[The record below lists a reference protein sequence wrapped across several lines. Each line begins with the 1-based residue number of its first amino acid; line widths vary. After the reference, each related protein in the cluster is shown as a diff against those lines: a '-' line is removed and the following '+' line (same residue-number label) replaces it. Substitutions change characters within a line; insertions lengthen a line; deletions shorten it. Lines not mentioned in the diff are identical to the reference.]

1 MILHSQHDPALVT
14 LAVID
19 RKFATYPAMNP
30 APRARAA
37 AGRAAR
43 FWIAAAAVA
52 MGGGIWSMHFIAML
66 AFSLAD
72 LPVAYAAALTLG
84 SMAVAIGFTGTG
96 LAVTLRFG
104 TRFRPLLAGG
114 MFMGLGVACMHYM
127 GMAAMAMPIR
137 IAYDPALFSL
147 SILIAV
153 TASMVALWLSF
164 NLNTLATRVISAIV
178 MAVAVAGMH
187 YTGMAAATFTIY
199 IPAYSDAPSAIS
211 PTMLAIGIGA
221 ATILILGLGLASAL
235 VDQHM
240 ARRSSKEAERLRR
253 SEERFRLLVNAVED
267 YAIFMLDAE
276 GRVVSWNAGAERI
289 KGYSEAEIVGQSLSA
304 FDVPWSQTDDS
315 TKALEIAR
323 TRGRYEGEV
332 QRRRKNGQVFWSHVV
347 IQAVFGP
354 DGALTGFAK
363 ITRDISERRAATEAL
378 ERAHADLERKV
389 AARTRELQEAKEAA
403 ETANVAKSRFLANM
417 SHELR
422 TPLNAIIGYTEMLI
436 EDHEDAGDAQ
446 SVEDLHKIE
455 KASRHLLGLIN
466 EVLDLAKIEAGR
478 MTLHPEAVS
487 VAELVAGVAATVE
500 PLIEKNRNDFR
511 VDCPDVGDAVIDVQ
525 KTRQCV
531 FNLLSNA
538 GKFTSGGTVSLTLRR
553 AGRRLVIA
561 VADTGIGMDAAQQER
576 MFEAF
581 AQADDRA
588 TRSFEGTGLGLTIT
602 RHLCRMMGGD
612 VTVTSAPGKGSTF
625 TITLADDQAALEDG
639 VAAAAA
645 PEDAGAAVDAAV
657 DRDSPTILVIDDD
670 PDAREIAHRLLLRS
684 GFSVVT
690 AGSGPEGL
698 RLARWERPAV
708 ILLDIMMPGMDGW
721 EVLRLLKADPD
732 LRAVPVVIMS
742 MVNEPTRGLSLG
754 AEAYMTKPVSTAY
767 LLQKL
772 HELARQS
779 PRRRIVIAAADSALA
794 GFLTQ
799 SIASLGWTVEH
810 CADEAAA
817 LAALESAAPDAVLLD
832 LVSPGSALLAS
843 VDRLCAGAAPPTV
856 IAIAADT
863 GNADAAALR
872 SVVTHVLSRSEMSA
886 SALADAVRTALQAGG
901 RERAA

>member
-1 MILHSQHDPALVT
+1 MILHSQHDLALVT
-14 LAVID
+14 LAVIVSV
-19 RKFATYPAMNP
+19 FASFTALNL
-30 APRARAA
+30 AARAREA

-43 FWIAAAAVA
+43 FWIAAAAIA

-66 AFSLAD
+66 AFSLSD
-72 LPVAYAAALTLG
+72 VPIAYGAALTLG
-84 SMAVAIGFTGTG
+84 SLAVAIGFTGTG
-96 LAVTLRFG
+96 LAIALRYG
-104 TRFRPLLAGG
+104 TRFVPLLAGG

-127 GMAAMAMPIR
+127 GMAAMAAPVR
-137 IAYDPALFSL
+137 IAYDPALFFL
-147 SILIAV
+147 SIVIAV

-164 NLNTLATRVISAIV
+164 NLNALATRVVSAIV

-199 IPAYSDAPSAIS
+199 IPEYSDVPSSIS
-211 PTMLAIGIGA
+211 PTMLAIGIGT
-221 ATILILGLGLASAL
+221 ATILILALGLASAL

-240 ARRSSKEAERLRR
+240 ARRSSDEAERLRR
-253 SEERFRLLVNAVED
+253 SEERFRLLVNGVED
-267 YAIFMLDAE
+267 YAIFMLDPD
-276 GRVVSWNAGAERI
+276 GRIVSWNAGAERI
-289 KGYSEAEIVGQSLSA
+289 KGYREAEILGQGLSA

-315 TKALEIAR
+315 AKVMQIAR
-323 TRGRYEGEV
+323 TTGRYEGEV

-347 IQAVFGP
+347 IQAIYGP
-354 DGALTGFAK
+354 DGALTGYAK
-363 ITRDISERRAATEAL
+363 ITRDISERRATTEAL

-446 SVEDLHKIE
+446 SIDDLRKIE

-478 MTLHPEAVS
+478 MSLHPEPVN

-500 PLIEKNRNDFR
+500 PLIEKNRNAFV
-511 VDCPDVGDAVIDVQ
+511 VDCPDIGDAVIDVQ

-538 GKFTSGGTVSLTLRR
+538 GKFTSDGTVSLTLRR
-553 AGRRLVIA
+553 AGTRLVIS

-602 RHLCRMMGGD
+602 RHLCRSMGGD
-612 VTVTSAPGKGSTF
+612 VTVASETGKGSTF
-625 TITLADDQAALEDG
+625 TITLSDDQAALGDQAGAPAAPDG
-639 VAAAAA
+639 APAAGNAA
-645 PEDAGAAVDAAV
+645 PE
-657 DRDSPTILVIDDD
+657 RDSPTILVIDDD
-670 PDAREIAHRLLLRS
+670 ADAREIAHRLLLRS

-690 AGSGPEGL
+690 AASGPDGL

-732 LRAVPVVIMS
+732 LRSVPVMIMS
-742 MVNEPTRGLSLG
+742 MVNEPVRGLSLG
-754 AEAYMTKPVSTAY
+754 AEAYMTKPVSTTY

-772 HELARQS
+772 HEVARQS
-779 PRRRIVIAAADSALA
+779 PRRRIVIAAADAALA
-794 GFLTQ
+794 GFLSQ

-810 CADEAAA
+810 ATDEPAA
-817 LAALESAAPDAVLLD
+817 LAALGSGTPDAVLLE
-832 LVSPGSALLAS
+832 LVSSGPALLAA
-843 VDRLCAGAAPPTV
+843 VDRLRAGAAPPTV

-863 GNADAAALR
+863 GHADTAALR

-886 SALADAVRTALQAGG
+886 SDLADAVRVALQADG